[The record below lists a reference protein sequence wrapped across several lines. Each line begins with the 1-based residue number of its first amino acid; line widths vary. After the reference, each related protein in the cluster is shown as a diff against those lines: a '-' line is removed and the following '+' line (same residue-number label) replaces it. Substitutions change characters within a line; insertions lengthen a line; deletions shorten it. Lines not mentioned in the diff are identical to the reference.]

1 MEVFWTL
8 LQGFAALAFLV
19 GVHEAGHM
27 VAAKLFGM
35 RVEKFSIGFP
45 PKLFGFTKGETEYSL
60 GLIPLGGF
68 VKISGMVDESFD
80 TANLDKEPEPW
91 EFRAKPAWQRLIV
104 MLGGIIVNVVTGI
117 IIFIM
122 LTYFVAELKTPI
134 TELNHGIHVDSTL
147 INLGFQDG
155 DKILS
160 TNGEPVKY
168 FEDVMS
174 ENFFQEGSPKVIEV
188 RHPDGS
194 KATIDFPDS
203 LVFPM
208 LKGELIIEPRIK
220 FKIDSVIAY
229 GKADLA
235 GIKVGDSILAV
246 NGQAIQFYNQFRD
259 SIIANKGAKVSLT
272 VLRLPDTLVVNSE
285 VNENGKIEVS
295 ISRHFNHDTVFYS
308 FSESI
313 GIGVTKAFRVITNN
327 IIGFRRMINGKEKVS
342 DNLSGPVGIFR
353 LFGGSFIHF
362 WKLVAIL
369 SMVLAFMNLLPIP
382 ALDGGHVIFLLY
394 EMITG
399 RKPSDKFMEIAIK
412 IGFAILLTL
421 ILFAVGNDIFKLF
434 K

>member
-104 MLGGIIVNVVTGI
+104 MLGGIIVNVVTGV
-117 IIFIM
+117 IIFIL
-122 LTYFVAELKTPI
+122 LTYFVADLKV
-134 TELNHGIHVDSTL
+134 EADSIPYGLHADSLATAS
-147 INLGFQDG
+147 GFRDG
-155 DKILS
+155 DNLVSI
-160 TNGEPVKY
+160 NGKPVKY
-168 FEDVMS
+168 FDELLERDFLSVGGTVTVIGED
-174 ENFFQEGSPKVIEV
+174 KVQRDIIIGEDLAYEL
-188 RHPDGS
+188 RKHKGF
-194 KATIDFPDS
+194 AFPRRKFVVDS
-203 LVFPM
+203 LIP
-208 LKGELIIEPRIK
+208 
-220 FKIDSVIAY
+220 Y
-229 GKADLA
+229 GKAELA
-235 GIKVGDSILAV
+235 GVKPGDQFIKVGEKSVFFYHEVSKELSEYKEKAV
-246 NGQAIQFYNQFRD
+246 G
-259 SIIANKGAKVSLT
+259 LT
-272 VLRLPDTLVVNSE
+272 VVRGGDTLVLKSE
-285 VNENGKIEVS
+285 VNENGHIQVVMNDPFS
-295 ISRHFNHDTVFYS
+295 YDTIPHS
-308 FSESI
+308 FGESI
-313 GIGVTKAFRVITNN
+313 GIGTKTAFSVVIDNV
-327 IIGFRRMINGKEKVS
+327 IGFKRLFQGKEKVS
-342 DNLSGPVGIFR
+342 ESVSGPVGIFS
-353 LFGGSFIHF
+353 LFGGSFIKF
-362 WKLVAIL
+362 WSLVGLL

-399 RKPSDKFMEIAIK
+399 RKPSDKFMEISIK

-421 ILFAVGNDIFKLF
+421 ILFAVGNDIFRLF